1 LKPGIESRLDSAL
14 RWSPAHLAF
23 HWGSART
30 VAVLA
35 YHGIRDP
42 DRFKEHVA
50 FFRRHMSPITLDDLV
65 DAVHGRSGLPRRAVL
80 VTFDDGDRSVV
91 DVALPILREH
101 SIPGVAFVIP
111 GLLDT
116 AQPFWWAEVEDLARA
131 GGRTIGLE
139 GRRPEELVRIL
150 KRMATAER
158 LRAIDELRRTSPLP
172 ASTSPQLGRHDLHLL
187 DGSGIEVGN
196 HTYSHASLVRCS
208 RSQAVE
214 EITRA
219 HEILATTLPQPPRA
233 FAYPNGD
240 WDGTAEEALR
250 DLGYQAAFL
259 FDHRSE
265 PVPPRNPLR
274 ISRLRVDATTS
285 MDRLRIV
292 LSGLHGA
299 LHRLRG
305 LS

>member
-1 LKPGIESRLDSAL
+1 LKAALEGRVDSAL
-14 RWSPAHLAF
+14 RWSPAQLAF
-23 HWGSART
+23 HWRSSRT
-30 VAVLA
+30 LAVLA
-35 YHGIRDP
+35 YHGIRDAQ
-42 DRFKEHVA
+42 RFEEHVA
-50 FFRRHMSPITLDDLV
+50 FFGRSMSPITLQDLL

-80 VTFDDGDRSVV
+80 VTFDDGDRSIV
-91 DVALPILREH
+91 DVALPILRER
-101 SIPGVAFVIP
+101 SVPGVAFVIP

-116 AQPFWWAEVEDLARA
+116 AQPFWWDEVEDLARA
-131 GGRTIGLE
+131 GGRILGLE
-139 GRRPEELVRIL
+139 ERRPEELVRIL
-150 KRMATAER
+150 KHMPTAER
-158 LRAIDELRRTSPLP
+158 LRAIDEVRRTSLAP
-172 ASTSPQLGRHDLHLL
+172 APTSPQLGRHDLRLL
-187 DGSGIEVGN
+187 DSAGIEVGN
-196 HTYSHASLVRCS
+196 HTYSHARLGGCS

-219 HEILATTLPQPPRA
+219 HGILAETLPQPPRA

-240 WDGTAEEALR
+240 WDGTAEDVLR
-250 DLGYQAAFL
+250 GLGYQAAFL
-259 FDHRSE
+259 FDHRTE
-265 PVPPRNPLR
+265 PIPPRNPLR